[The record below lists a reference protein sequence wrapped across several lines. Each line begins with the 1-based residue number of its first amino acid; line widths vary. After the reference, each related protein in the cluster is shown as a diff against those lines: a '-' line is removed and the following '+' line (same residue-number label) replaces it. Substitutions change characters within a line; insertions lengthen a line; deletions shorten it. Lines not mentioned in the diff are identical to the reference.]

1 MEEAQIYNH
10 REWLPITNS
19 AVLVE
24 RLSKMLEQSGYTV
37 LNFVEHH
44 FEPQGY
50 TSLWL
55 LSESHL
61 ALHTFPENEKSYVEL
76 SGCRKEMNEDFV
88 RLMNAWLEE
97 LHGSIDPSV
106 SIA

>member
-1 MEEAQIYNH
+1 MDEAQIYNH
-10 REWLPITNS
+10 REWLPITEP
-19 AVLVE
+19 VELVE
-24 RLSKMLEQSGYTV
+24 RLSEMLQKSGYTV

-50 TSLWL
+50 TALWL

-88 RLMNAWLEE
+88 RLMTAWLEE
-97 LHGSIDPSV
+97 L
-106 SIA
+106 